1 MFCKNCEN
9 FMDITNNIGT
19 NADVSDTEM
28 KRGVTIGDGDGDD
41 DKKPVGNEDD
51 DDDNKH
57 TEHMDDTTDSSSD
70 YDVSI
75 GTSDVL
81 PTIQRGKNTDEPKK
95 SKSKQSDS
103 PESIISDET
112 IISVL
117 NGSNT
122 ELNLKNFNVSDLN
135 KNPTF
140 NKLSTQQK
148 TLIINRILDKISK
161 GKSFKQSTSSIKKE
175 SYFYCKSCG
184 YYEKIP
190 PRQFIFSRGD
200 EKKDDM
206 YNQSFIN
213 YKHDN
218 TLPYSRN
225 YNCINDKCITHKKPE
240 LKMAVFYRQKESYN
254 VRYICTLCDSYWNTF
269 VEKTA

>member
-19 NADVSDTEM
+19 NHDVNDADM
-28 KRGVTIGDGDGDD
+28 KRTAGLDTDIDMDTDD
-41 DKKPVGNEDD
+41 IDHTDKD
-51 DDDNKH
+51 
-57 TEHMDDTTDSSSD
+57 EHIDDTTDSSSD

-81 PTIQRGKNTDEPKK
+81 PTVKRGKGTDIESKK

-122 ELNLKNFNVSDLN
+122 ELNLKNFNVGDLN
-135 KNPTF
+135 KNSTF
-140 NKLSTQQK
+140 NRLSTQQK

-161 GKSFKQSTSSIKKE
+161 GKSSKQSISSIKKD

-184 YYEKIP
+184 YFEKIP
-190 PRQFIFSRGD
+190 PKQFIFSRGD
-200 EKKDDM
+200 EKKDDT

-213 YKHDN
+213 YKYDN

-225 YNCINDKCITHKKPE
+225 YNCINDKCVTHKKPE